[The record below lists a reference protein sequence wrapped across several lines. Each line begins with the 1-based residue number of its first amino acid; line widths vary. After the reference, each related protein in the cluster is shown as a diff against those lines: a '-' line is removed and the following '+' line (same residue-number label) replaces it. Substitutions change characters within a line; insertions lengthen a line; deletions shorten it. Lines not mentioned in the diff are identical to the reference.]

1 MNCHSYVIVAVN
13 AVSDPSELSK
23 KVQEVALDNLLS
35 EIEFDSRQVKCY
47 SIIKNRFSNR
57 EKPNRLIERARS
69 RG

>member
-35 EIEFDSRQVKCY
+35 EIEFDSSQVKCY
-47 SIIKNRFSNR
+47 SIMKD
-57 EKPNRLIERARS
+57 
-69 RG
+69 